1 MSKLKQLKYAL
12 LATLFAVSS
21 FAHAGGGGGGG
32 GGGGATEMTQ
42 QLNHGELISQ
52 VANSMRQVT
61 NEIQMLNQLA
71 SGLNPAAI
79 LSQQLG
85 LQGQARDLLNLY
97 NASTQLYGSLS
108 NEQNFLN
115 SIQNTWGASNLNMND
130 WIVREAQLAAQ
141 GNQMAQNSF
150 NQAQTVFQQVQ
161 NDIQRRQ
168 ALANQ
173 ASGNPTLNQQVG
185 TTNQYLDLLAGQ
197 NAAVM
202 QMLAD
207 QQARASAKIQQEAA
221 LRKADSDAS
230 QAYQQ
235 ASQQARQQTI
245 NAIQNQPIS
254 SW

>member
-1 MSKLKQLKYAL
+1 MQLKHSRLKALVFAAL
-12 LATLFAVSS
+12 LAFSS
-21 FAHAGGGGGGG
+21 ITQAGGGGG

-42 QLNHGELISQ
+42 LANHGELISQ

-71 SGLNPAAI
+71 NGLNPAAI
-79 LSQQLG
+79 LSQSLG

-97 NASTQLYGSLS
+97 SASTQLYGSLS

-115 SIQNTWGASNLNMND
+115 GIQNAWGASNLSMQD

-141 GNQMAQNSF
+141 GNQMAQNTF

-207 QQARASAKIQQEAA
+207 QQARAAAQIQTDTAQRKAQADAQQQLMQQQNQEAVNVVNRWST
-221 LRKADSDAS
+221 LPKLV
-230 QAYQQ
+230 Q
-235 ASQQARQQTI
+235 
-245 NAIQNQPIS
+245 
-254 SW
+254 